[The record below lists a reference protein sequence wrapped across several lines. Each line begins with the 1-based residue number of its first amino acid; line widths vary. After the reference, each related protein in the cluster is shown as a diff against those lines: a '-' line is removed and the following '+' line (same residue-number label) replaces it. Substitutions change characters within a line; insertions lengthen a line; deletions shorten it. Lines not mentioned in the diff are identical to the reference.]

1 MRTVHA
7 EPPDQRI
14 WRDVGDLS
22 KIEIFGQ
29 NVLIATYIRPKEIAL
44 GESGATLE
52 LPDQTIAEDRYQA
65 KVGMLLKLGPR
76 AFVDE
81 PPNVLFYD
89 IERSQPGAPKPGD
102 WVVFRPSDSSFSF
115 QVGGHHCRL
124 IPDVFVKMRLGT
136 PDEVY

>member
-1 MRTVHA
+1 MRTIHREDPKVV
-7 EPPDQRI
+7 I

-29 NVLIATYIRPKEIAL
+29 NVLIATYIRPKEMAL
-44 GESGATLE
+44 GESGHTLE
-52 LPDQTIAEDRYQA
+52 LPDNVVAEDRYQA

-89 IERSQPGAPKPGD
+89 IERNQPGAPKPGD
-102 WVVFRPSDSSFSF
+102 WLVFRPSDNSFSM
-115 QVGGHHCRL
+115 QIGGHYCRL
-124 IPDVFVKMRLGT
+124 IPDVFCKMRLET